1 MFPRMS
7 NSDKDVPVNEGRAA
21 AVGERLRQ
29 RLQEEGVSET
39 VIIDCER
46 LVREEF
52 AALQRQLTLL
62 KHRHARLVDTLRHL
76 EVRFFLHLLCKI
88 ILAILGWL

>member
-1 MFPRMS
+1 MS
-7 NSDKDVPVNEGRAA
+7 NSDKDAPVNTGAAA

-29 RLQEEGVSET
+29 RLQEEGLPET

-52 AALQRQLTLL
+52 AALQSQLTLL
-62 KHRHARLVDTLRHL
+62 KQRHARLVDTLRHL
-76 EVRFFLHLLCKI
+76 EVNFPFTFSAFHYSWHFEVV
-88 ILAILGWL
+88 LG